1 MSVHFVRTNLCVHIV
16 RAKREGLMFKIDDS
30 KFYTVFYWMIKY
42 LKLKGG
48 ELTIFAIIFGFSQDE
63 ASEFFGSLGYL
74 EAFTSLS
81 RPTVVAALDSLEKKG
96 YIKRREFLKGKIKRV
111 AYSTNTDKINELL
124 KNMPDDIPPID
135 VQDS

>member
-1 MSVHFVRTNLCVHIV
+1 
-16 RAKREGLMFKIDDS
+16 MFKIDDS

-74 EAFTSLS
+74 EA
-81 RPTVVAALDSLEKKG
+81 
-96 YIKRREFLKGKIKRV
+96 
-111 AYSTNTDKINELL
+111 
-124 KNMPDDIPPID
+124 
-135 VQDS
+135 

>member
-1 MSVHFVRTNLCVHIV
+1 MCVHSV

-30 KFYTVFYWMIKY
+30 RFYTVFYWMTKY
-42 LKLKGG
+42 LKLKGA
-48 ELTIFAIIFGFSQDE
+48 ELIVFAIVFGYSQDK
-63 ASEFFGSLGYL
+63 ASEFYGSLGYMEEL
-74 EAFTSLS
+74 GNLS

-96 YIKRREFLKGKIKRV
+96 YVKRREFLIGKIKRV

-135 VQDS
+135 KPDS

>member
-1 MSVHFVRTNLCVHIV
+1 M
-16 RAKREGLMFKIDDS
+16 
-30 KFYTVFYWMIKY
+30 
-42 LKLKGG
+42 
-48 ELTIFAIIFGFSQDE
+48 
-63 ASEFFGSLGYL
+63 
-74 EAFTSLS
+74 
-81 RPTVVAALDSLEKKG
+81 VAALDSLEKKG

>member
-1 MSVHFVRTNLCVHIV
+1 
-16 RAKREGLMFKIDDS
+16 MFKIDDS

-135 VQDS
+135 VQPERF